1 MWSSTPMVTY
11 ASIDSPQWLGK
22 QPAKGRNMCIYVVEN
37 IKKIGVS
44 PSSSIYRFKKHY
56 FGI

>member
-1 MWSSTPMVTY
+1 MWNSIPMVAY
-11 ASIDSPQWLGK
+11 ASIDNPQWLGK
-22 QPAKGRNMCIYVVEN
+22 QPAKRRHMYIYVVEN

-44 PSSSIYRFKKHY
+44 PSSSIYTFKKHY